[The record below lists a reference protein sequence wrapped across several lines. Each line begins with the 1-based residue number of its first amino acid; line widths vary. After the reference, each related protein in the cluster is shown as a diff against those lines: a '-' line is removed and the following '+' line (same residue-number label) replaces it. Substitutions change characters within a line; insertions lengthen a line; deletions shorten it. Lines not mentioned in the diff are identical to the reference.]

1 MSKQIDAYE
10 IYKYLREKGLSDFHA
25 IGVLANIQGESSLI
39 PTAINKTSG
48 AIGFFQFLGSRKQP
62 FLDYM
67 EKHGGLTNDNWK
79 KQIDYLLDVEDV
91 RDSRID
97 HYLEQDFPSSTDA
110 VVWFGRQV
118 ERHGIKGENQKR
130 ATYAVENYSNFGN
143 QWDTDNPNP
152 KPTDDMIRED
162 GTRKSDKG
170 FLGPIINDRG
180 ETMTELSIHVDGN
193 FMPALV
199 PGLTTEEI
207 NQLKKLKKNESI
219 PKSII
224 DKAVEHYKKRIAE
237 GKSPFYNDKAED
249 TAPTTRNLIINK
261 APYQEAFELLKKNLG
276 KLPGNVDTPKQVADY
291 ISSTQ
296 MDAVHLHNN
305 NKEMITHN
313 ALRNQGVKQV
323 ATQLLGYYQKKYP
336 EQNIQGFADVTKNRI
351 GTLEQRD
358 LHRTMTDLPN
368 GIRQERDPN
377 ASLLSWVQQQLD
389 MDILKGK
396 QQKVNAL
403 EINPNQ
409 YDTSQ
414 LNLNNVLRQ
423 GLQTKGTT
431 FKPQKQTPTTDPLR
445 HFITGDKTPRTG

>member
-1 MSKQIDAYE
+1 M
-10 IYKYLREKGLSDFHA
+10 
-25 IGVLANIQGESSLI
+25 
-39 PTAINKTSG
+39 
-48 AIGFFQFLGSRKQP
+48 
-62 FLDYM
+62 
-67 EKHGGLTNDNWK
+67 
-79 KQIDYLLDVEDV
+79 
-91 RDSRID
+91 
-97 HYLEQDFPSSTDA
+97 LEQYAPPEDNNDLNNYTKVIYQEAGKKDKYTEDDLNNIVRGIIKMENIPA
-110 VVWFGRQV
+110 V
-118 ERHGIKGENQKR
+118 
-130 ATYAVENYSNFGN
+130 
-143 QWDTDNPNP
+143 
-152 KPTDDMIRED
+152 
-162 GTRKSDKG
+162 SDKYIEV
-170 FLGPIINDRG
+170 FNTDEFQQYY
-180 ETMTELSIHVDGN
+180 ETYT
-193 FMPALV
+193 
-199 PGLTTEEI
+199 
-207 NQLKKLKKNESI
+207 
-219 PKSII
+219 
-224 DKAVEHYKKRIAE
+224 
-237 GKSPFYNDKAED
+237 ED
-249 TAPTTRNLIINK
+249 TAPTTLNLIINK
-261 APYQEAFELLKKNLG
+261 APYQEALDLVKENLG
-276 KLPGNVDTPKQVADY
+276 KLPDNVDTPKQVADY